1 MANRAAP
8 EGPSYAAVFVDF
20 ENVYYFLKNHFHDP
34 PDLNDYV
41 LALVRKLREDLAT
54 RGLDC
59 LVLNAYADFERL
71 ATAPQG
77 GLYLMGVS
85 TRNVLGTHH
94 KNAADMQLCID
105 AMEVLYTRP
114 DIGTFVLVAG
124 DRDYIPLLQH
134 LRRQARQVLVAGFRE
149 ATSGDLLQ
157 NLGPQH
163 FLDARELLP
172 PATLAL
178 LEARR
183 RGRPAPEAAAPAPAR
198 AAGAAAVG
206 APAAPAPA
214 DAEAAP
220 AFDPVRPLTG
230 PDELRCLAFMVAEL
244 LRLSQHRPVNELWL
258 TPFLR
263 RLTDEFPALP
273 EYERRDLLN
282 GLRTAG
288 ALRIEKREGEQ
299 HPFSVIVLNPEHP
312 DVRALAAAGAA

>member
-1 MANRAAP
+1 MTNRAAS
-8 EGPSYAAVFVDF
+8 EGPSYAAVFIDF

-41 LALVRKLREDLAT
+41 LALVRKLRDDLAA
-54 RGLDC
+54 RGFDC

-183 RGRPAPEAAAPAPAR
+183 NGRSAAPVAAAL
-198 AAGAAAVG
+198 
-206 APAAPAPA
+206 APAAPTTAP

-220 AFDPVRPLTG
+220 AFDSMRPLAG
-230 PDELRCLAFMVAEL
+230 PDELTCIAFMVAEL
-244 LRLSQHRPVNELWL
+244 QRLSQHRPVCELWL

-273 EYERRDLLN
+273 EYERRDLIN
-282 GLRTAG
+282 ALRTAG

-312 DVRALAAAGAA
+312 DVQALAAAGA

>member
-1 MANRAAP
+1 MANRAAS

-41 LALVRKLREDLAT
+41 LALVRKLRDDLAS

-183 RGRPAPEAAAPAPAR
+183 NGRPAAPAAAAPAP
-198 AAGAAAVG
+198 V
-206 APAAPAPA
+206 APTATP

-220 AFDPVRPLTG
+220 TFDPVHPLAG
-230 PDELRCLAFMVAEL
+230 PDELACLAFMVAEL
-244 LRLSQHRPVNELWL
+244 QRLSQHRLVHELWL

-273 EYERRDLLN
+273 EYERRDLIN
-282 GLRTAG
+282 ALRTAG

-312 DVRALAAAGAA
+312 DVRTLVPAEA

>member
-1 MANRAAP
+1 MVNRAAS

-41 LALVRKLREDLAT
+41 LALVRKLRDDLAA

-183 RGRPAPEAAAPAPAR
+183 NGRPAAPAAAAPAPVALT
-198 AAGAAAVG
+198 AT
-206 APAAPAPA
+206 P

-220 AFDPVRPLTG
+220 AFDPVRPLAG
-230 PDELRCLAFMVAEL
+230 SNELACLAFMAAEL
-244 LRLSQHRPVNELWL
+244 QRLSQHRLVHELWL

-273 EYERRDLLN
+273 EYERRDLIN
-282 GLRTAG
+282 ALRTAG

-312 DVRALAAAGAA
+312 DVRALSPAEA

>member
-41 LALVRKLREDLAT
+41 LALVRKLRETLAA

-77 GLYLMGVS
+77 GLYLMGVN

-105 AMEVLYTRP
+105 AMEALYTRP

-163 FLDARELLP
+163 FLDARALLP
-172 PATLAL
+172 AATLAL

-183 RGRPAPEAAAPAPAR
+183 SGRPAPTAAAPA
-198 AAGAAAVG
+198 AAA
-206 APAAPAPA
+206 APA
-214 DAEAAP
+214 DAAATGAAAGPEEAP
-220 AFDPVRPLTG
+220 GFDPVRPLAG
-230 PDELRCLAFMVAEL
+230 PDEQRCLAFMAGEL
-244 LRLSQHRPVNELWL
+244 QRLSQHRPVNELWL

-273 EYERRDLLN
+273 EYERRDLIN
-282 GLRTAG
+282 ALRTAG

-299 HPFSVIVLNPEHP
+299 YPFSVIVLNPQHP
-312 DVRALAAAGAA
+312 AVRAAQPPAEA

>member
-1 MANRAAP
+1 MANRAAL
-8 EGPSYAAVFVDF
+8 ERPSYAAVFVDF

-41 LALVRKLREDLAT
+41 LALVRKLRDDLAA

-77 GLYLMGVS
+77 GLYLMGVN

-149 ATSGDLLQ
+149 ATSGDLIQ

-183 RGRPAPEAAAPAPAR
+183 SGRPAPKAVAPAPAVP
-198 AAGAAAVG
+198 AAG
-206 APAAPAPA
+206 APAAP

-220 AFDPVRPLTG
+220 AFDPVRSLTG
-230 PDELRCLAFMVAEL
+230 PDELGCLAFMVAEL
-244 LRLSQHRPVNELWL
+244 QRLSQHRPVNELWL

-282 GLRTAG
+282 ALRTAG

-312 DVRALAAAGAA
+312 DVRALAAPAA

>member
-1 MANRAAP
+1 MANRTAP
-8 EGPSYAAVFVDF
+8 AGPSYAAVFVDF

-41 LALVRKLREDLAT
+41 LALVRKLRETLAQQ
-54 RGLDC
+54 GLDC

-105 AMEVLYTRP
+105 ALEVLYTRP

-163 FLDARELLP
+163 FIDARELLP
-172 PATLAL
+172 AATLAL
-178 LEARR
+178 LEQRRSAR
-183 RGRPAPEAAAPAPAR
+183 
-198 AAGAAAVG
+198 
-206 APAAPAPA
+206 PAAPAPA
-214 DAEAAP
+214 AVPTAAP
-220 AFDPVRPLTG
+220 PAEESSAFDPVRPLANA
-230 PDELRCLAFMVAEL
+230 DEQRCLAFMAAEL
-244 LRLSQHRPVNELWL
+244 QRLSQHRPVHELWL

-273 EYERRDLLN
+273 EYERRDLIN
-282 GLRTAG
+282 ALRTAG

-299 HPFSVIVLNPEHP
+299 YPFSVIVLNPQHP
-312 DVRALAAAGAA
+312 AVRAATAAPDA

>member
-8 EGPSYAAVFVDF
+8 AAPSYAAVFVDF

-41 LALVRKLREDLAT
+41 LALVRKLRETLAAQ
-54 RGLDC
+54 GLDC

-77 GLYLMGVS
+77 GLYLMGVA

-105 AMEVLYTRP
+105 ALEVLYTRP

-163 FLDARELLP
+163 FIDARALLP
-172 PATLAL
+172 AATLAL

-183 RGRPAPEAAAPAPAR
+183 SGRAAAPEAAAKPAGRPADKPVAGPAP
-198 AAGAAAVG
+198 
-206 APAAPAPA
+206 
-214 DAEAAP
+214 DEAP
-220 AFDPVRPLTG
+220 AFDPVRPLANA
-230 PDELRCLAFMVAEL
+230 DEQRCLAFMAAEL
-244 LRLSQHRPVNELWL
+244 QRLSQHRAVGELWL

-273 EYERRDLLN
+273 EYERRDLIN

-299 HPFSVIVLNPEHP
+299 HPFSVIVLNPQHP
-312 DVRALAAAGAA
+312 AVRAAQPVAPPAEA

>member
-8 EGPSYAAVFVDF
+8 AAPSYAAVFVDF

-41 LALVRKLREDLAT
+41 LALVRKLRETLAQQ
-54 RGLDC
+54 GLDC

-77 GLYLMGVS
+77 GLYLMGVA

-105 AMEVLYTRP
+105 ALEVLYTRP

-163 FLDARELLP
+163 FIDARELLP
-172 PATLAL
+172 AATLAL

-183 RGRPAPEAAAPAPAR
+183 ADRLVPAKM
-198 AAGAAAVG
+198 
-206 APAAPAPA
+206 PAAEPVGKPTAPPPPA
-214 DAEAAP
+214 DAPP
-220 AFDPVRPLTG
+220 AFDPVRPLAS
-230 PDELRCLAFMVAEL
+230 PDEQRCLAFMAAEL
-244 LRLSQHRPVNELWL
+244 LRLSQHRAVGELWL

-273 EYERRDLLN
+273 EYERRDLIN
-282 GLRTAG
+282 SLRTAG

-299 HPFSVIVLNPEHP
+299 HPFSVIVLNPQHP
-312 DVRALAAAGAA
+312 AVRAAQSAAPPADA

>member
-1 MANRAAP
+1 MVNRAAS

-41 LALVRKLREDLAT
+41 LALVRKLRDDLAA

-157 NLGPQH
+157 NLGPKH

-183 RGRPAPEAAAPAPAR
+183 NGRPAAPAAAAPAPVALT
-198 AAGAAAVG
+198 AT
-206 APAAPAPA
+206 P

-220 AFDPVRPLTG
+220 AFDPVRPLAG
-230 PDELRCLAFMVAEL
+230 PNELACLAFMAAEL
-244 LRLSQHRPVNELWL
+244 QRLSQHRLVHELWL

-273 EYERRDLLN
+273 EYERRDLIN
-282 GLRTAG
+282 ALRTAG

-312 DVRALAAAGAA
+312 DVRALSPAEA

>member
-1 MANRAAP
+1 MANRAAS

-41 LALVRKLREDLAT
+41 LALVRKLRDDLAA

-157 NLGPQH
+157 NLGLQH

-172 PATLAL
+172 PAILAL

-183 RGRPAPEAAAPAPAR
+183 NGRPAAPAAAAPAP
-198 AAGAAAVG
+198 V
-206 APAAPAPA
+206 APTATP

-220 AFDPVRPLTG
+220 AFDPVHPLAG
-230 PDELRCLAFMVAEL
+230 PDELACLAFMVAEL
-244 LRLSQHRPVNELWL
+244 QRLSQHRLVHELWL

-273 EYERRDLLN
+273 EYERRDLIN
-282 GLRTAG
+282 ALRTAG

-312 DVRALAAAGAA
+312 DVRTLVPAEA

>member
-1 MANRAAP
+1 MANRAAAP
-8 EGPSYAAVFVDF
+8 AAPSYAAVFIDF

-41 LALVRKLREDLAT
+41 LALVRKLREDLAA

-105 AMEVLYTRP
+105 ALEVLYTRP

-163 FLDARELLP
+163 FLDARKLLP
-172 PATLAL
+172 AATLAL
-178 LEARR
+178 LEQRR
-183 RGRPAPEAAAPAPAR
+183 AGRPAPAPPAAAPADAL
-198 AAGAAAVG
+198 AA
-206 APAAPAPA
+206 APAAGPDEP
-214 DAEAAP
+214 P
-220 AFDPVRPLTG
+220 LFDPVRPLANA
-230 PDELRCLAFMVAEL
+230 DEQRCLAFMVAEMQ
-244 LRLSQHRPVNELWL
+244 RLSQHRAVTELWL

-273 EYERRDLLN
+273 EYERRDLIN
-282 GLRTAG
+282 ALRTAG

-299 HPFSVIVLNPEHP
+299 HPFSVIVLNPQHP
-312 DVRALAAAGAA
+312 AVRAAQPAAEA

>member
-1 MANRAAP
+1 MSKRAAP
-8 EGPSYAAVFVDF
+8 AGPSYAAVFIDF

-41 LALVRKLREDLAT
+41 LGLVRKLRETLAQQ
-54 RGLDC
+54 GLDC

-105 AMEVLYTRP
+105 ALEVLYTRP

-163 FLDARELLP
+163 FIDARELLP
-172 PATLAL
+172 AATLAL
-178 LEARR
+178 LEERR
-183 RGRPAPEAAAPAPAR
+183 NGRPALPKTTAPAPA
-198 AAGAAAVG
+198 GGSAAAS
-206 APAAPAPA
+206 PAVPDEPL
-214 DAEAAP
+214 
-220 AFDPVRPLTG
+220 AFDPVRPLANA
-230 PDELRCLAFMVAEL
+230 DEQRCLAFMVAEL
-244 LRLSQHRPVNELWL
+244 QRLSQHRATHELWL

-273 EYERRDLLN
+273 ESERRDLIN

-299 HPFSVIVLNPEHP
+299 YLFSVIVLNPQHP
-312 DVRALAAAGAA
+312 AVREAAPGAEA

>member
-8 EGPSYAAVFVDF
+8 DGPSYAAVFIDF

-41 LALVRKLREDLAT
+41 LALVRKLRETLAQ
-54 RGLDC
+54 RSLDC

-163 FLDARELLP
+163 FIDARELLP
-172 PATLAL
+172 AATLAL
-178 LEARR
+178 LEERR
-183 RGRPAPEAAAPAPAR
+183 NGRPAPEAPTAVPTAALPAED
-198 AAGAAAVG
+198 
-206 APAAPAPA
+206 APV
-214 DAEAAP
+214 
-220 AFDPVRPLTG
+220 FDPVRPLANANEQRCLVFMAA
-230 PDELRCLAFMVAEL
+230 ELR
-244 LRLSQHRPVNELWL
+244 RLNQHRAVGELWL

-263 RLTDEFPALP
+263 RLTDEFSALP
-273 EYERRDLLN
+273 EYERRDLIN

-299 HPFSVIVLNPEHP
+299 YPFSVIVLNPQHP
-312 DVRALAAAGAA
+312 AVQALRVEGRE